1 MGALVTPISVALT
14 CRVEEPSTAS
24 KADICGAANR
34 ERRCPLPTHTQP
46 NKLRRT
52 AVLPLLECDR
62 EQFIQRRLLER
73 RLRTIIPGPISR
85 GNGRFRVH
93 HCLPNC
99 LKASAR
105 LKAQGPRTFATTSSE
120 RDDGFCKMTPK
131 RQLGQPSLS
140 PYGHPRAAVPQ
151 YRRDITWRNDHEKAQ
166 YAWDRRWCRVIGCGA
181 LLASMVPRECGPCGA
196 TANVVTC

>member
-1 MGALVTPISVALT
+1 MGSSGVGRCARPRRGKRESLAESVDRSSGIRRKLSTLVTSANGSHSV
-14 CRVEEPSTAS
+14 
-24 KADICGAANR
+24 IW
-34 ERRCPLPTHTQP
+34 
-46 NKLRRT
+46 T
-52 AVLPLLECDR
+52 AVLPLLERDR